1 MAFNINSLLNPE
13 GSINQEAEVRKILSK
28 AYADCDR
35 TLPKQNP
42 KEGALAYFSDVL
54 IHITEVLYKNFTD
67 ELLDDERLN
76 STGHNIVDQAY
87 RANGFND
94 MSILEFHTRK
104 RKMLRSM
111 KEAVDANTTSLR
123 TIRECASPVQEKR
136 SSEPGQQT
144 FFSESSSRSSF
155 SYSASSS
162 GAIFSAVASQA
173 SASDGSHTYRQS
185 DQYRRS
191 TTPASPQEDDDGN
204 EDIDDNDTMMG
215 DDSTDGARVG
225 ANVDMD
231 SLRHRGK
238 GHYICPIGRRVKRE
252 AKITRGDPRSFT
264 ATACTGNGDTRHFSR
279 PHANLDD
286 RQHLQ
291 KHSKPHKCMLPGCP
305 NKDGFAR
312 KDQLVRHQANV
323 KHDQPLPLPG
333 PRR

>member
-1 MAFNINSLLNPE
+1 MSFNINSLLNPE

-67 ELLDDERLN
+67 ELLDEERLN

-94 MSILEFHTRK
+94 MGILEFHTRK

-111 KEAVDANTTSLR
+111 KETVDANVISLKN
-123 TIRECASPVQEKR
+123 IRECASPVQEKR
-136 SSEPGQQT
+136 PSEPGQQT

-173 SASDGSHTYRQS
+173 SVSDGSHTYRQS

-191 TTPASPQEDDDGN
+191 TTPASPREDDDGN
-204 EDIDDNDTMMG
+204 EDIDDDGTMMG
-215 DDSTDGARVG
+215 DDSTDGARMG
-225 ANVDMD
+225 TNVDMD

-238 GHYICPIGRRVKRE
+238 GHYICPHWQTCQKGGQDHKGGP
-252 AKITRGDPRSFT
+252 KIFYRNCMYS
-264 ATACTGNGDTRHFSR
+264 TRHFSR